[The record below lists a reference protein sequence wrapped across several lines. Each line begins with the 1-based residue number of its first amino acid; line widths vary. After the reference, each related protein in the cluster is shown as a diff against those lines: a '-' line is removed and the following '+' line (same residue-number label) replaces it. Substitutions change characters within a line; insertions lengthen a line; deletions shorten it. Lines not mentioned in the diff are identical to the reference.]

1 MGQQCSQL
9 VVRRQSKHRCSSAQ
23 GAAQDSSV
31 LFDKYIPGR
40 QLAPKC
46 VEVTH
51 RISRAVYV
59 AYRLRKS
66 SIPCKGLGAPRVAA
80 RLGRIQSLDHPNIC
94 QLVDVFEDQQY
105 VHLVY
110 SKVAGPPLLEAIS
123 KKAGHSEDAVAAIAY
138 QLARALHVGVDTG
151 IFHGALAPKNL
162 FMNGDRVEITDFG
175 LAGLMKP
182 AALETGPC
190 KSMFYMAPEMVKPF
204 LGKCKDVKPDCRH
217 SIKLESGL
225 ASKPSE
231 AADIWSLGVIVFTLL
246 SGRTPFLGNYKTGE
260 LAKNISSADLKFGH
274 DMEGSVTKECL
285 HFISRL
291 LQKDP
296 LRRPSAA
303 EVLKHPWLHLQRGA
317 AAPMDP
323 SIVEHLGTIQA
334 ESHLKK
340 AMMRMIASRV
350 PPDKIKEL
358 EAAFDA
364 MDMNRDGMVCLR
376 EFRLGL
382 AKLGFSKDLN
392 NAEIEAVFKELDHD
406 GCGKIGFRE
415 FLAAT
420 IDSQRILVDEVLW
433 DVFKFID
440 RDRNGTVSREELASA
455 VRNTEGRLG
464 QEYVDV
470 IVDQLE
476 WEIREDLTFE
486 EFRALIMEEGG
497 RQRLASSCLCSPCG
511 SLQRVP
517 GQTLRRG
524 GC

>member
-1 MGQQCSQL
+1 
-9 VVRRQSKHRCSSAQ
+9 
-23 GAAQDSSV
+23 
-31 LFDKYIPGR
+31 
-40 QLAPKC
+40 
-46 VEVTH
+46 
-51 RISRAVYV
+51 
-59 AYRLRKS
+59 
-66 SIPCKGLGAPRVAA
+66 
-80 RLGRIQSLDHPNIC
+80 
-94 QLVDVFEDQQY
+94 

-110 SKVAGPPLLEAIS
+110 SKVSGPPLLESIS
-123 KKAGHSEDAVAAIAY
+123 KQGGHSEEKVAAIAY
-138 QLARALHVGVDTG
+138 QLARALSVGVDIG
-151 IFHGALAPKNL
+151 VFHGALAPKNL

-182 AALETGPC
+182 AALGSGPC

-204 LGKCKDVKPDCRH
+204 LEKCKAVKLDCRH
-217 SIKLESGL
+217 AIKLQPGL
-225 ASKPSE
+225 SARPSE
-231 AADIWSLGVIVFTLL
+231 AADIWSLGVIVFTLM
-246 SGRTPFLGNYKTGE
+246 SGRTPFSGSYKTGE
-260 LAKNISSADLKFGH
+260 LAKNIIGAELKFGH
-274 DMEGSVTKECL
+274 DLEGSVTKECM
-285 HFISRL
+285 HFIGQL
-291 LQKDP
+291 LRKDP

-303 EVLKHPWLHLQRGA
+303 EVLKHPWLHLQRGTS
-317 AAPMDP
+317 APMDP
-323 SIVEHLGTIQA
+323 SIVEHLGTIHA

-358 EAAFDA
+358 ETTFDA
-364 MDMNRDGMVCLR
+364 MDINRDGMVCLR
-376 EFRLGL
+376 EFRFGL
-382 AKLGFSKDLN
+382 AKLGYSKDLD
-392 NAEIEAVFKELDHD
+392 ESEVLAVFKELDHD

-440 RDRNGTVSREELASA
+440 RDRSGTVSREELASA

-486 EFRALIMEEGG
+486 EFRELIMEEGG
-497 RQRLASSCLCSPCG
+497 RQRLATSCLCSPCG
-511 SLQRVP
+511 SMQSGARETV
-517 GQTLRRG
+517 RRG